1 MGRRDNEGRDDTRS
15 DCALGA
21 RLQAGDP
28 EAERAFHSRHAP
40 FVRSQLVRLLG
51 GRDGAEDVAQEVF
64 ASVFAWIRR
73 NGMPDAFRPWLLK
86 VTRNHAIR
94 HLEGAPRATPH
105 EPEAIERLL
114 DAGDRLEPDPHEVL
128 LASQGTAQL
137 TAPLP
142 HEQRRAI
149 ALRYDLDLDWQR
161 AASILGISPEAAR
174 RLHQRGIDSLRRHLE
189 PPDGENGKREDHPA
203 LRIWASSQVIRARRH
218 AARWTL

>member
-1 MGRRDNEGRDDTRS
+1 MNGNGGREHLRGGHSME
-15 DCALGA
+15 A

-51 GRDGAEDVAQEVF
+51 GHDSAEDVTQEVF

-73 NGMPDAFRPWLLK
+73 NGMPETFRPWLLK

-105 EPEAIERLL
+105 EPEAVERLL

-128 LASQGTAQL
+128 LASQGTAQI

-142 HEQRRAI
+142 REQRRAI
-149 ALRYDLDLDWQR
+149 ALRYDMDLDWQR

-174 RLHQRGIDSLRRHLE
+174 RLHQRGIDSLRRHLQ
-189 PPDGENGKREDHPA
+189 PPDGENGRREDHPA
-203 LRIWASSQVIRARRH
+203 LRIWSGSRVIQARKQ
-218 AARWTL
+218 AACWTL